1 MADGVGGGQS
11 ALQVSTPLRQLEA
24 TVLSLASSR
33 TMPMLD
39 KQDGR
44 VGHQC
49 IGLLGSLEWA
59 VQAEGCSMHPMVLHI
74 LSILYPVVQSQ
85 GQVSMLNESVADIGD
100 ADCKVALKMQCR
112 FFQWIGSQDGSWPTS
127 FLPDEF
133 KSFRIAD
140 FNVNFYT
147 TPMCRE
153 LPKDREQVENH
164 FCFDRCIETWL
175 SLEEL
180 ISYVQ

>member
-1 MADGVGGGQS
+1 M
-11 ALQVSTPLRQLEA
+11 L
-24 TVLSLASSR
+24 TVNWHQ
-33 TMPMLD
+33 
-39 KQDGR
+39 KCR
-44 VGHQC
+44 VGSSN
-49 IGLLGSLEWA
+49 GLVA
-59 VQAEGCSMHPMVLHI
+59 RMVHVL
-74 LSILYPVVQSQ
+74 Q
-85 GQVSMLNESVADIGD
+85 
-100 ADCKVALKMQCR
+100 
-112 FFQWIGSQDGSWPTS
+112 GSWPTS

-147 TPMCRE
+147 NPMCRE

-180 ISYVQ
+180 ILYVQ

>member
-1 MADGVGGGQS
+1 MGS
-11 ALQVSTPLRQLEA
+11 AGRG
-24 TVLSLASSR
+24 
-33 TMPMLD
+33 MLNAPY
-39 KQDGR
+39 G
-44 VGHQC
+44 
-49 IGLLGSLEWA
+49 
-59 VQAEGCSMHPMVLHI
+59 PPNTF
-74 LSILYPVVQSQ
+74 SILYPVVQSQ
-85 GQVSMLNESVADIGD
+85 GLVSMLNESVADIGD

-147 TPMCRE
+147 TPC
-153 LPKDREQVENH
+153 VESFQRTENKLRTIF
-164 FCFDRCIETWL
+164 FCFDRCIATWL

-180 ISYVQ
+180 ILYVQ